1 MTKIPIDPSKLYKD
15 SFELAD
21 KVYESQYEPDLI
33 VGIWRGG
40 TPPAITISEYL
51 IYKGIDLFHTTMKSE
66 AYTDID
72 EVGKVRLDAV
82 QHLIDK
88 INKNNYERM
97 LIVDDINDTG
107 KTLKRIQ
114 EEIVKNTNNTPEI
127 RIAVL
132 YERSD
137 KEHKIGSDYVQ
148 EYVQN
153 WIVFPHELEGLTKK
167 EVGKLKPWMSNNTK

>member
-1 MTKIPIDPSKLYKD
+1 MSKIPIDPNKLYED
-15 SFELAD
+15 SFSLA
-21 KVYESQYEPDLI
+21 KKIYESRYAPDLV

-66 AYTDID
+66 AYTDIK
-72 EVGKVRLDAV
+72 EVGEVKLDAV

-88 INKNNYERM
+88 INEGNYEKM

-107 KTLKRIQ
+107 KTLKRIKNK
-114 EEIVKNTNNTPEI
+114 IVQNTENTPEI
-127 RIAVL
+127 KIAVL

-137 KEHKIGSDYVQ
+137 KDHEIESDYVE
-148 EYVQN
+148 EYIQN

-167 EVGKLKPWMSNNTK
+167 EIKELKPWMSKYTE